1 VGTDK
6 WNPDFRFN
14 RQFIM
19 NETGTAPCKVA
30 CPAHISI
37 EGYIELAKEG
47 RYAEALELIKKKNPF
62 PAVCGRVCNKRCEDA
77 CTRGTIGDKTPVSID
92 EIKKFVAQ
100 LDLDEDTRVK
110 PRDPA
115 SGIPRPQDGSHRRG
129 PGGLKL
135 RLLSRRNGLHRH
147 RLRKREEARRHVD
160 P

>member
-1 VGTDK
+1 MAVFDK
-6 WNPDFRFN
+6 AEV
-14 RQFIM
+14 M

-77 CTRGTIGDKTPVSID
+77 CTRGTIGEKKPVSID

-110 PRDPA
+110 PRIQHPEYHDHKMAVIGGGPA
-115 SGIPRPQDGSHRRG
+115 GLSCAYYLAEMGYQVTVFEKEQKLGGMTNPR
-129 PGGLKL
+129 K
-135 RLLSRRNGLHRH
+135 N
-147 RLRKREEARRHVD
+147 V
-160 P
+160 